1 MVISHQEGLY
11 VFNVVGGGLACK
23 KLQEICNWSSR
34 LMEVRSVA
42 AGFGGEFPD
51 HSQPFFETLSPSVP
65 LRVRKSVNDWYSL
78 CREDGYFRFQ
88 MNFMKLTNIH
98 MLVIFRQKNN
108 PGKVY
113 YLSNFLANILF
124 LNKEFFS
131 RLA

>member
-11 VFNVVGGGLACK
+11 VFNVVVGGLACK
-23 KLQEICNWSSR
+23 KLQGIFNWSSW

-51 HSQPFFETLSPSVP
+51 HSQPFFETLSPGVP
-65 LRVRKSVNDWYSL
+65 LRVRKSVDEYSL

-98 MLVIFRQKNN
+98 MLVIFR
-108 PGKVY
+108 
-113 YLSNFLANILF
+113 
-124 LNKEFFS
+124 
-131 RLA
+131 